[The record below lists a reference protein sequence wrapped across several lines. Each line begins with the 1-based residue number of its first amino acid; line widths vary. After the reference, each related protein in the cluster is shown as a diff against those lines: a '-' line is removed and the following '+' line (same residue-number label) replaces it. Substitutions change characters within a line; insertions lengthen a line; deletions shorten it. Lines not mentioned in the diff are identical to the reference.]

1 MTTIT
6 PVALTS
12 RVFQWCRAQKCR
24 MGTISLKATPIN
36 QDGNFRT
43 FRQARGFLGV
53 FAGEYPRHFYSTL
66 TEPERDTGKARDQNV
81 LFIE

>member
-1 MTTIT
+1 
-6 PVALTS
+6 
-12 RVFQWCRAQKCR
+12 

-43 FRQARGFLGV
+43 FRQARGFLGF

-66 TEPERDTGKARDQNV
+66 TEPERVPARREIRMFCLLNE
-81 LFIE
+81 FFNAGPSFNTENTPC